1 MTSEPPGLRERKN
14 AQTRRT
20 LAEAAERLFLEK
32 GYEQVGVKEIADA
45 ADISVPTMFRHVP
58 DGKEAVMFD
67 DGVERRESI
76 LAAVRH
82 RPAGRSLLAALREFM
97 AGRGPF
103 LADPDPEMRRRTE
116 LIMNTPALREYS
128 RRLWIRCEEPLAAA
142 IAAELGREPDDI
154 TARAVARYV
163 LEIPQFLGDEPDP
176 RAALDAV
183 FALLER
189 GLDGVRRPVP
199 EAMTSEA

>member
-1 MTSEPPGLRERKN
+1 MTSEPSGLRERKN
-14 AQTRRT
+14 ARTRRA

-32 GYEQVGVKEIADA
+32 GYDQVGIKDIADA

-67 DGVERRESI
+67 DGVERRESL
-76 LAAVRH
+76 LAAVRR
-82 RPAGRSLLAALREFM
+82 RPPGLSLMAALREFM

-103 LADPDPEMRRRTE
+103 LVDPGPEMLRRTE

-128 RRLWIRCEEPLAAA
+128 RRLWIRCEAPLATA
-142 IAAELGREPDDI
+142 IAAELGREPDDV
-154 TARAVARYV
+154 TVRAIARYV

-189 GLDGVRRPVP
+189 GLDGVSRP
-199 EAMTSEA
+199 AS